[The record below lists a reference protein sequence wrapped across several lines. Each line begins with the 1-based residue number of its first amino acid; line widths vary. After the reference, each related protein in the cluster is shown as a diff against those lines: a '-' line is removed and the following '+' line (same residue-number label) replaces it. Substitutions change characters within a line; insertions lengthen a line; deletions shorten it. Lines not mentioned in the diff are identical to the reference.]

1 MAIYHLEAKIVS
13 RGAGR
18 SAVAAAAYLS
28 CSKILNDYDG
38 IQHDYTR
45 KKGLA
50 WQEVFLPE
58 FAPSEWK
65 ERSVLWNA
73 VEENEK
79 TKDSRLAREFVVALP
94 IELNET
100 QWEKLLSD
108 FISGTFVDDGMCAD
122 VAIHDPYPPGHNP
135 HAHIMLTV
143 RPLDE
148 KGNWKYKT
156 QKEYLCVKNGE
167 EQGFTAD
174 EFKTA
179 QTEGW
184 EKQYQYKVG
193 KKKVYMTA
201 SAAEEK
207 GYERVSKY
215 PKSTKYGRQNPI
227 AERWNSE
234 EQLVLWRAAWADVT
248 NRHLERAGHKERID
262 HRSHADRGLSEQPTI
277 HEGVVARALEKKGIV
292 SDRCEL
298 NRQIK
303 ADNALL
309 RELKATVK
317 KLIQVV
323 KASVPALAEAM
334 ESLRANM
341 VIFCYQIRYAGFGK
355 HKLSES
361 LNVLK
366 PDLERYSVLV
376 QQIKNTTKE
385 RKTLLTEKKAT
396 PFYQFVAHND
406 LAKQIAELTED
417 LEELRSEKTMLLSSF
432 DCSEDTGIA
441 EVKKSVSA
449 MEENLKRLTKQEEKY
464 AAELE
469 EALKQFS
476 ELKEQAK
483 NVDSAELSE
492 QRIVLQGEK
501 IQSATSKIK
510 AAYGEKFDPLILFDS
525 KRDVSELLGGKNR
538 STLYSRTPEAKTA
551 ARKAAEKSQ
560 IQRAGAVKHCFNN
573 KRKPLY
579 NSFYALF
586 WQEVAL

>member
-1 MAIYHLEAKIVS
+1 MAIYHLEAKVVS
-13 RGAGR
+13 RGTGR

-45 KKGLA
+45 KKGLV

-65 ERSVLWNA
+65 ERSVLWNT

-148 KGNWKYKT
+148 KGNWQYKT

-184 EKQYQYKVG
+184 EKQYQYKIG

-262 HRSHADRGLSEQPTI
+262 HRSHAERELDEQPTI

-309 RELKATVK
+309 RELKTTVK
-317 KLIQVV
+317 KLMQEV

-341 VIFCYQIRYAGFGK
+341 VIFRYQIRYAGFGK

-361 LNVLK
+361 LNALK
-366 PDLERYSVLV
+366 PDLERYALLV

-432 DCSEDTGIA
+432 DCSEDAGIA

-469 EALKQFS
+469 DALKQFS

-492 QRIVLQGEK
+492 QRIALQREK

-510 AAYGEKFDPLILFDS
+510 AAYGEKFDPLILLDS
-525 KRDVSELLGGKNR
+525 KRDVSELLGEETEAR
-538 STLYSRTPEAKTA
+538 SIQEHLQQKQQPEKQQEKAKY
-551 ARKAAEKSQ
+551 KE
-560 IQRAGAVKHCFNN
+560 
-573 KRKPLY
+573 
-579 NSFYALF
+579 
-586 WQEVAL
+586 QER